1 MEDKVIA
8 KEVGL
13 ETYLAD
19 IKDTP
24 LLTAEQEK
32 DLAMR
37 AKKGDRAARDE
48 MIRSNLRLVVSIAK
62 QYKGRVKGMSFLDL
76 IAEGNL
82 GLFRAVERY
91 DPDRPKEWKGDPALQ
106 EGDKTG
112 QGHRFSTYATWWIK
126 QAIRRAVVNT
136 AKTIRI
142 PSYMVEIISR
152 WKNVSMK
159 LVHHLG
165 RQPTVNEIAQEL
177 DISPDSIGI
186 IKRMIRAGES
196 SQAFSLELL
205 YTFSEGLED
214 IAAAKPDESMF
225 SEDESEKIKQMLGA
239 IDEREALILRLRYGL
254 GGKTSKT
261 LREIGDMIDLTRER
275 VRQIENDALR
285 KLQRL
290 WMKLRAKPSASGVPP
305 NEREISA
312 VNLPPP
318 IRPFE
323 VSLLT
328 EGSASSMPFALEKV
342 KQAVA
347 EAVARKRI
355 EMRIIYDAARTDLRD
370 ALCKVLRSDSNVTY
384 VDLHPEEDMSEGMLG
399 VYLRRED
406 DERRRSTLLASEA
419 RRVRGRPSTR
429 RGIAARLRAAKS
441 SARDRQ
447 RRENDHSG

>member
-1 MEDKVIA
+1 MEDIVIA
-8 KEVGL
+8 KEAGL

-19 IKDTP
+19 IKDVP

-32 DLAMR
+32 DLAVR

-62 QYKGRVKGMSFLDL
+62 LYKGRVKGMSFLDL

-91 DPDRPKEWKGDPALQ
+91 DPDRPRELKGILAQL
-106 EGDKTG
+106 GADKPG

-152 WKNVSMK
+152 WKNVSSR
-159 LVHHLG
+159 LFHSLG
-165 RQPTVNEIAQEL
+165 RQPTINEIAQEL
-177 DISPDSIGI
+177 NISPDSIGI
-186 IKRMIRAGES
+186 IKRMIRAGDS
-196 SQAFSLELL
+196 PQTFSLEFLH
-205 YTFSEGLED
+205 TFSEGLED
-214 IAAAKPDESMF
+214 IAAAKPEESTF
-225 SEDESEKIKQMLGA
+225 SDDESEKIKLLLGA

-254 GGKTSKT
+254 GGKTPKT
-261 LREIGDMIDLTRER
+261 LREIGHMIDLTRER

-290 WMKLRAKPSASGVPP
+290 WMKLRAKRAAAGATGD
-305 NEREISA
+305 EREISA

-318 IRPFE
+318 IKPFE
-323 VSLLT
+323 VNLLT
-328 EGSASSMPFALEKV
+328 PGHSDSVQAALAKV
-342 KQAVA
+342 QRGIT
-347 EAVARKRI
+347 EAVDQSRI
-355 EMRIIYDAARTDLRD
+355 EMNIIHDPAKAELRE
-370 ALCKVLRSDSNVTY
+370 AIYKMLRADKNVTY
-384 VDLHPEEDMSEGMLG
+384 VDPHPEEFASDGIMV

-406 DERRRSTLLASEA
+406 DERRRNTLLSAEA
-419 RRVRGRPSTR
+419 RR
-429 RGIAARLRAAKS
+429 ARAKS
-441 SARDRQ
+441 RLAQ
-447 RRENDHSG
+447 KPA

>member
-1 MEDKVIA
+1 LEDNVIA
-8 KEVGL
+8 REAGI

-19 IKDTP
+19 IKDAP

-32 DLAMR
+32 DLATR

-62 QYKGRVKGMSFLDL
+62 KYKGRVKGMSFLDL

-91 DPDRPKEWKGDPALQ
+91 DPDRPKEPRGDVPLP
-106 EGDKTG
+106 EGDKAPL
-112 QGHRFSTYATWWIK
+112 GHRFSTYATWWIK

-152 WKNVSMK
+152 WKNVAMR
-159 LVHHLG
+159 LHHTLG
-165 RQPTVNEIAQEL
+165 RQPTINEIAQEL
-177 DISPDSIGI
+177 NISPDSIGI

-196 SQAFSLELL
+196 SQAFNMELL
-205 YTFSEGLED
+205 YTFSEGLEE
-214 IAAAKPDESMF
+214 IAAAKPEESIF

-261 LREIGDMIDLTRER
+261 LREIGAMIDLTRER
-275 VRQIENDALR
+275 IRQIENDALR

-290 WMKLRAKPSASGVPP
+290 WMKLRTKASASGVPG
-305 NEREISA
+305 EDREISTA
-312 VNLPPP
+312 HLPPP
-318 IRPFE
+318 IKPFE
-323 VSLLT
+323 VNLLPD
-328 EGSASSMPFALEKV
+328 GVALSMQAAIEKV
-342 KQAVA
+342 RHAIA
-347 EAVARKRI
+347 EAVANKRI
-355 EMRIIYDAARTDLRD
+355 EMRIVYNLTRNDLRD
-370 ALCKVLRSDSNVTY
+370 ALCKTLHADSNVTY
-384 VDLHPEEDMSEGMLG
+384 VDPHPEENVSDGVLA

-406 DERRRSTLLASEA
+406 DERRRITLLAGES
-419 RRVRGRPSTR
+419 RRRTSVR
-429 RGIAARLRAAKS
+429 RGTTRKIRSAKPP
-441 SARDRQ
+441 A
-447 RRENDHSG
+447 GKTKKK

>member
-1 MEDKVIA
+1 MEGRVIA
-8 KEVGL
+8 KEAGL

-19 IKDTP
+19 IKDVP

-32 DLAMR
+32 GLALR
-37 AKKGDRAARDE
+37 AKSGDRAARDE

-62 QYKGRVKGMSFLDL
+62 KYKGRVRGMSFLDL

-91 DPDRPKEWKGDPALQ
+91 DPHRPKDGKGDVALP
-106 EGDKTG
+106 EGDTVN
-112 QGHRFSTYATWWIK
+112 QGCRFSTYATWWIK

-142 PSYMVEIISR
+142 PSYMVEMISR

-159 LVHHLG
+159 LIHHLG
-165 RQPTVNEIAQEL
+165 RQPSVNEIAQEL

-196 SQAFSLELL
+196 SQALNLELL
-205 YTFSEGLED
+205 HTFSEGLED
-214 IAAAKPDESMF
+214 VAETKPQESMF
-225 SEDESEKIKQMLGA
+225 SDDESDKIRQMLGA

-254 GGKTSKT
+254 GGRPSKT

-290 WMKLRAKPSASGVPP
+290 WMKLRAKPSASGASGG
-305 NEREISA
+305 ERGMSA
-312 VNLPPP
+312 ANLPPP
-318 IRPFE
+318 IKPVE
-323 VSLLT
+323 VTLLA
-328 EGSASSMPFALEKV
+328 EGSASSIPFALEKV
-342 KQAVA
+342 KQAIS

-355 EMRIIYDAARTDLRD
+355 EMRVIYDASRTDLRD
-370 ALCKVLRSDSNVTY
+370 ALCRMLRADGNVTY
-384 VDLHPEEDMSEGMLG
+384 VDPRPEEDASDGMLG

-406 DERRRSTLLASEA
+406 DERRKSTFLAA
-419 RRVRGRPSTR
+419 VPRRARGRR
-429 RGIAARLRAAKS
+429 AARPGFPARPRAAKT
-441 SARDRQ
+441 AAPKAAAKKK
-447 RRENDHSG
+447 